1 MFLEK
6 NAQKFAHIKNYSY
19 LCEQFQI
26 ITPMTDKTYTLKQ
39 EQLATYAKALA
50 HPARIAIIQFLLRRR
65 ECYFGHIEE
74 ELPIAKATVSQ
85 HLNALKEVGLIQG
98 TVEGVKVKYC
108 INQQNW
114 LLLQM
119 LLQEFIN
126 QPLTKTNT
134 SKNDCCCQ

>member
-1 MFLEK
+1 
-6 NAQKFAHIKNYSY
+6 
-19 LCEQFQI
+19 
-26 ITPMTDKTYTLKQ
+26 MTDKTYTLKQ

-50 HPARIAIIQFLLRRR
+50 HPARIAIIQFLLRRQ

-85 HLNALKEVGLIQG
+85 HLNALKEAGLIQG
-98 TVEGVKVKYC
+98 TVEGAKVKYC

-114 LLLQM
+114 LLLHM

-126 QPLTKTNT
+126 QPLNKTNT
-134 SKNDCCCQ
+134 SANDCCCH

>member
-1 MFLEK
+1 
-6 NAQKFAHIKNYSY
+6 
-19 LCEQFQI
+19 
-26 ITPMTDKTYTLKQ
+26 MTDKTYTLKQ

-50 HPARIAIIQFLLRRR
+50 HPARIAIIQFLLRRK

-85 HLNALKEVGLIQG
+85 HLNALKEAGLIQG
-98 TVEGVKVKYC
+98 TVEGAKVKYC

-114 LLLQM
+114 LLLHM

-126 QPLTKTNT
+126 QPLNKTNT
-134 SKNDCCCQ
+134 SVDDCCCH